1 MFKNKKKNFFLN
13 YSGNDYKFKNN
24 FLFFNQNFL
33 ILKSFLLK
41 NNFKKILY
49 IVSTIFTLNK
59 NILFVDINTNYN
71 YLPINN
77 NLVFNRSFK
86 KLTKLIRY
94 YDIHLIFYINLKKK
108 NFLFKKLLNCNVINI
123 SLSKKLISKKF
134 DLSFDFDDNYIYMYI
149 FYVFFL
155 KTYLNIKNNL

>member
-1 MFKNKKKNFFLN
+1 M
-13 YSGNDYKFKNN
+13 
-24 FLFFNQNFL
+24 
-33 ILKSFLLK
+33 LK
-41 NNFKKILY
+41 NSFKKILY

-59 NILFVDINTNYN
+59 NVLFVDINTNYN

-77 NLVFNRSFK
+77 SLVFNRSFK
-86 KLTKLIRY
+86 KLTKLIKY

-108 NFLFKKLLNCNVINI
+108 NFLFKKLLNCNIINI

-134 DLSFDFDDNYIYMYI
+134 DLSFDFDDNYIYIYI
-149 FYVFFL
+149 FYIYFL